1 MDDDSFQMELD
12 ARMSTP
18 ARAAE
23 ALDAVGGA
31 LATLKAKLQ
40 VDFSVEQL
48 FTTCEGAMLEL
59 AECLRSI
66 SPG

>member
-1 MDDDSFQMELD
+1 
-12 ARMSTP
+12 MSTP

-48 FTTCEGAMLEL
+48 FTTCEAKMVEL
-59 AECLRSI
+59 AEYLRSI